1 MSNPISKKMKTGT
14 IGELLV
20 QLRLLQFDVQANF
33 PLKDTGND
41 LIAIKGEKFRTIQV
55 KTSTVKAFPK
65 QGLPAHYH
73 LFALVH
79 LEGENKDIFLDES
92 NIYLIPKTIVEN
104 WNSDNELRD
113 YLLSQGIVDKLFD

>member
-1 MSNPISKKMKTGT
+1 MKIGT

-55 KTSTVKAFPK
+55 KTSTVNDFPR
-65 QGLPAHYH
+65 QNLPAYYH

-79 LEGENKDIFLDES
+79 LKGENEDMFLDKS
-92 NIYLIPKTIVEN
+92 NIYLIPKTIIEN

-113 YLLSQGIVDKLFD
+113 YLLSQDIVDKLFD

>member
-1 MSNPISKKMKTGT
+1 MSNLISKEIKIGT

-41 LIAIKGEKFRTIQV
+41 LIAVKGEKFRTIQV

-65 QGLPAHYH
+65 QDLPAHYH

-79 LEGENKDIFLDES
+79 LEGENGDLFLDKS

-104 WNSDNELRD
+104 WTPEKNLMN
-113 YLLSQGIVDKLFD
+113 YLISQDIVDHLFH